1 MENMHLI
8 LMGRI
13 VLVQLVDQVVVEVD
27 MMLVQVVVVLVELM
41 DMMVVLVMRL
51 VPNNVVVVVVVLL
64 ALVIK
69 VTHLELV
76 VMEEQHSQVQL
87 QDHQY

>member
-13 VLVQLVDQVVVEVD
+13 VLVQLVGQVVVEVD
-27 MMLVQVVVVLVELM
+27 MIPIQVKVVLVELM
-41 DMMVVLVMRL
+41 DMMVVMVMRL
-51 VPNNVVVVVVVLL
+51 VPNNVVVAVVVLV

-76 VMEEQHSQVQL
+76 VMVDQHSQVQL